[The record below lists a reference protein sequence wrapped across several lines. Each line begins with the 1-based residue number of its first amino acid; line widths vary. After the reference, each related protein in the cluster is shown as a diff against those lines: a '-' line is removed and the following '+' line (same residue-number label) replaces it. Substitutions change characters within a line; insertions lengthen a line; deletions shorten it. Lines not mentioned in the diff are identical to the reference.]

1 MAVRE
6 TLTFNATTNEII
18 VIIEILGDDVLEDD
32 KEIFFAQLSSS
43 DTAALFGMDRATME
57 ICDDDI
63 GEYLLH
69 WVGIYFLVS

>member
-6 TLTFNATTNEII
+6 TLTFNATTDKITV
-18 VIIEILGDDVLEDD
+18 VIEVLGDDVLEDD

-63 GEYLLH
+63 GEYSLH
-69 WVGIYFLVS
+69 